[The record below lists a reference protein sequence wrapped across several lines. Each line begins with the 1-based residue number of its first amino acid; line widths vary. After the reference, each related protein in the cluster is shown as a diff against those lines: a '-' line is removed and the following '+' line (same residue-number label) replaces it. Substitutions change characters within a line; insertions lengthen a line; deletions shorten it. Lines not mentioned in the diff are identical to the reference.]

1 MSISKLR
8 RYWVVLGLFCLVC
21 ALATPVMAQ
30 ATNGACAFAMVDQ
43 IVVTGVA
50 PANPEDRFWFQVR
63 HENRPLASGLIQGHA
78 SNKGISLPVQLP
90 EVKPGV
96 FKVLHL
102 RLCKGDD
109 KGLQVYDGPL
119 TVYSPFP
126 YAEGERPAGEK
137 TVVVY
142 DPDGKTIAALQNIRF
157 PFEAIKQLS
166 DVRTNQVLVIGE
178 GIERT
183 RLFDPQVLA
192 TVRRGADVLM
202 LAPLSEGGSIPLGEW
217 DQMKAENFMGSATVQ
232 GGSFFNLMP
241 ERGRCVFS
249 INGEKGARQVHWR
262 DLYSKASFS
271 VYGIPIISAWD
282 KSAEARWM
290 FKTWLTT
297 QQEGRQHEKSDTAL
311 HE

>member
-1 MSISKLR
+1 MMTKR
-8 RYWVVLGLFCLVC
+8 RYWVHAGVFFLAY
-21 ALATPVMAQ
+21 ALSLTALAQ
-30 ATNGACAFAMVDQ
+30 ATNGACALAMGDQ

-50 PANPEDRFWFQVR
+50 PANPEERFWFQVR
-63 HENRPLASGLIQGHA
+63 HENRPLASGSIQGRA
-78 SNKGISLPVQLP
+78 SNKGFSLPVQLP
-90 EVKPGV
+90 DVKPGV
-96 FKVLHL
+96 SQVLQL

-137 TVVVY
+137 AVVVY
-142 DPDGKTIAALQNIRF
+142 DPDGKTIAALQSIRF
-157 PFEAIKQLS
+157 PFEEIKQLS
-166 DVRTNQVLVIGE
+166 DARTNQVLVIGE

-183 RLFDPQVLA
+183 RQFEPQVLA
-192 TVRRGADVLM
+192 VVRQGTDVLM
-202 LAPLSEGGSIPLGEW
+202 LAPSAEEGNIPLGEW
-217 DQMKAENFMGSATVQ
+217 GQMTAENIVGSLTVQ
-232 GGSFFNLMP
+232 GGTFFDLIP
-241 ERGRCVFS
+241 ERGRCIFS

-297 QQEGRQHEKSDTAL
+297 QQKGK
-311 HE
+311 

>member
-1 MSISKLR
+1 MTMMKQRS
-8 RYWVVLGLFCLVC
+8 YWGLFCLFCLVC
-21 ALATPVMAQ
+21 ALASTGLAQ
-30 ATNGACAFAMVDQ
+30 ATNGACALAMGDQ

-50 PANPEDRFWFQVR
+50 PANPEERFWFQVR
-63 HENRPLASGLIQGHA
+63 HENRPLASGSIQGRA
-78 SNKGISLPVQLP
+78 INKGLSLPVQLP

-96 FKVLHL
+96 FKVLQL

-126 YAEGERPAGEK
+126 YVEGERPAGEK
-137 TVVVY
+137 AVVVY
-142 DPDGKTIAALQNIRF
+142 DPDGKTIAALQSIRF
-157 PFEAIKQLS
+157 PFEEIKQLS
-166 DVRTNQVLVIGE
+166 DARTNQVLVIGE

-183 RLFDPQVLA
+183 RQFEPQVLA
-192 TVRRGADVLM
+192 AVRQGTDVLM
-202 LAPLSEGGSIPLGEW
+202 LAPSAEEGSIPLGEW
-217 DQMKAENFMGSATVQ
+217 DRMTAENIVGSLAVQ
-232 GGSFFNLMP
+232 GGSFFDLIP
-241 ERGRCVFS
+241 ERGRCIFS

-262 DLYSKASFS
+262 DLYSKATFT

-297 QQEGRQHEKSDTAL
+297 QQKGK
-311 HE
+311 